1 MKVKFTDPVIKKV
14 KYGTIIEVI
23 EDVYEIPEL
32 FIIRG
37 DKGGRFIIN
46 PNSDYNFGFILNEEA
61 EKVFQEKCNE
71 LADKYDL

>member
-14 KYGTIIEVI
+14 KYGTIIEMI
-23 EDVYEIPEL
+23 NNIHGTPEL
-32 FIIRG
+32 FVVQG

-61 EKVFQEKCNE
+61 EKAFQEKCNE
-71 LADKYDL
+71 MADKYDL